1 MRKNGYVFME
11 TVVVICVLSVT
22 LLILYASYAHILRMT
37 KEKNTFDTT
46 DSIYTTYYVKK
57 ILDFNNQGNSNF
69 EQFFSSH
76 SAFCHGINDNTA
88 YVCDIGSL
96 PETNTSFYQLKNIF
110 DVDKIYYLSPSYILN
125 NNKKID
131 YLMELDATTIDYVK
145 SLGVGV
151 VDKVLIV
158 KYKHNYANNKVEVIH
173 SSMEVGA

>member
-37 KEKNTFDTT
+37 KEKVTFDTT

-57 ILDFNNQGNSNF
+57 VLDNNNQGNTTF
-69 EQFFSSH
+69 EQFFNSH
-76 SAFCHGINDNTA
+76 TSYCRSINDNTA
-88 YVCDIGSL
+88 YVCDIGSI
-96 PETNTSFYQLKNIF
+96 PESDTTFYQLKHIF
-110 DVDKIYYLSPSYILN
+110 DVDKIYFLSPAYILN
-125 NNKKID
+125 NNKKVD

-151 VDKVLIV
+151 VDKVLSL
-158 KYKHNYANNKVEVIH
+158 ELF
-173 SSMEVGA
+173 